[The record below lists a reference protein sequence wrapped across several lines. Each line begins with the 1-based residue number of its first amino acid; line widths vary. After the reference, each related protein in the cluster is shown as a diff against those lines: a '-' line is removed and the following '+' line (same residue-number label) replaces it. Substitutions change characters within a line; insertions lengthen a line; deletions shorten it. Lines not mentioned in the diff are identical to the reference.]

1 MKETK
6 KLKYL
11 IIFSLVIIIAIIIA
25 IIMLKVKNKEEQKML
40 FTPQDKEGIEYQ
52 QSIELERYEFN
63 YVTNAI
69 QAYID
74 YANKNNSAYYGS
86 SGKVIE
92 ENEILYELLSD
103 NYIKNNN
110 ITTKNIEEKI
120 KKYEEKM
127 VFIPIHIKR
136 IKRED
141 ISIFIAEGIVENL
154 NYEKTSV
161 ERYIVYIEPSTMLF
175 AIEPSKEK
183 YENLENNIQQIE
195 KIEEKQY
202 NKIKSVQVNLEN
214 ISNKYYVDFKRLC
227 LSLPEVAYQYLDK
240 EYKEARFGNLENFKQ
255 YIEKNKDDIKKYAF
269 NKYQSNMYE
278 DYIEYIC
285 LDQYQNYYI
294 FNENKILDYT
304 VKLDTYTII
313 TEKFKQEYDKSK
325 EQNKVIMNADKWIQM
340 LNNRDYTAAYNVLDQ
355 NFRNNKFGTVEQFE
369 NYMRE
374 NYPLHYKSQY
384 SDFTEERGTYT
395 LDISLSDIT
404 GEDKNEKQITLIMQL
419 KENYEFV
426 MSFDVTQ

>member
-11 IIFSLVIIIAIIIA
+11 IIFSLIIIIAIIIA
-25 IIMLKVKNKEEQKML
+25 IIMLKIKSKEEQKVL
-40 FTPQDKEGIEYQ
+40 FTPQDEEGIEYQ

-63 YVTNAI
+63 YVTSAI

-74 YANKNNSAYYGS
+74 YANKNNSAYYGRD
-86 SGKVIE
+86 GKVINE
-92 ENEILYELLSD
+92 DEILYELLTD
-103 NYIKNNN
+103 NYIQKNN
-110 ITTKNIEEKI
+110 KELE
-120 KKYEEKM
+120 KYEEKM

-141 ISIFIAEGIVENL
+141 ISTFIAEGIVENL

-175 AIEPSKEK
+175 AIEPNKEK
-183 YENLENNIQQIE
+183 YEELENNIQQIE
-195 KIEEKQY
+195 KIEEKRY
-202 NKIKSVQVNLEN
+202 NKIKSSQVNVEN
-214 ISNKYYVDFKRLC
+214 ISNKYYIDFKRLC
-227 LSLPEVAYQYLDK
+227 LSAPQIAYQYLDK
-240 EYKEARFGNLENFKQ
+240 EYAETRFGDVENFKQ
-255 YIEKNKDDIKKYAF
+255 YIDKNKDDIKKYAF
-269 NKYQSNMYE
+269 TKYQSNVYK
-278 DYIEYIC
+278 DYTEYVC

-313 TEKFKQEYDKSK
+313 TDKFKQEYDQSK
-325 EQNKVIMNADKWIQM
+325 EQNKVMMNVDKWIQM
-340 LNNRDYTAAYNVLDQ
+340 INNRDYTSAYNVLDT

-374 NYPLHYKSQY
+374 NYPLHYNAQY
-384 SDFTEERGTYT
+384 SDFTEENGTYT
-395 LDISLSDIT
+395 LDITLTDIT
-404 GEDKNEKQITLIMQL
+404 EEDKSEKQFTAIMQL
-419 KENYEFV
+419 KEDYEFV
-426 MSFDVTQ
+426 MSFNVE

>member
-74 YANKNNSAYYGS
+74 YANKNNSSYYGS

-175 AIEPSKEK
+175 A
-183 YENLENNIQQIE
+183 
-195 KIEEKQY
+195 
-202 NKIKSVQVNLEN
+202 
-214 ISNKYYVDFKRLC
+214 
-227 LSLPEVAYQYLDK
+227 
-240 EYKEARFGNLENFKQ
+240 
-255 YIEKNKDDIKKYAF
+255 
-269 NKYQSNMYE
+269 
-278 DYIEYIC
+278 
-285 LDQYQNYYI
+285 
-294 FNENKILDYT
+294 
-304 VKLDTYTII
+304 
-313 TEKFKQEYDKSK
+313 
-325 EQNKVIMNADKWIQM
+325 
-340 LNNRDYTAAYNVLDQ
+340 
-355 NFRNNKFGTVEQFE
+355 
-369 NYMRE
+369 
-374 NYPLHYKSQY
+374 
-384 SDFTEERGTYT
+384 
-395 LDISLSDIT
+395 
-404 GEDKNEKQITLIMQL
+404 
-419 KENYEFV
+419 
-426 MSFDVTQ
+426 